1 MHDICSEC
9 SGDDDNP
16 FKCKNLPSAATRTQT
31 WAVSARIDI
40 SAIISEKTAM
50 EDQAPMIAH
59 AVSLPEMVELVGEAC
74 NCSMLPDLVPPTA
87 ALKYSFP

>member
-1 MHDICSEC
+1 
-9 SGDDDNP
+9 
-16 FKCKNLPSAATRTQT
+16 
-31 WAVSARIDI
+31 
-40 SAIISEKTAM
+40 M
-50 EDQAPMIAH
+50 EDQAPMIAQ